1 MQNTLPSGLESP
13 QRDGIPGR
21 IALVAGHCAGLMDIV
36 SLPVWVGMVLIGQL
50 GLQPQLAGA
59 LATLFLAAVV
69 LSSLCFAP
77 RLHRLR
83 RERITPAAYALAS
96 LCFVGMMFSRDYAA
110 LAGLHGVAGLAVG
123 CGLSITHGTMGASTN
138 PHRLAAIAFTALA
151 VLAIA
156 FFGVLPPLVQ
166 RLGANAFFATMAGIM
181 AVAALCTLIAFPAN
195 WKLARPAALPGTRL
209 PPQVWF
215 GMAGVSLM
223 TLNHSMV
230 FGFIERIGG
239 WHGYTAA
246 QIGMVLVVSGI
257 ANLFPS
263 AMAGFLDR
271 RWSAA
276 AVVCIGPL
284 VQAVAGLLVTQ
295 GNSFGMYVFA
305 ASMLIGVLAFT
316 QIFAFGLLARQDPTG
331 RVVASSPVMIM
342 TGSAGGP
349 LLGGVV
355 AQHLGYG
362 SLGWAALAI
371 GLLAALSF
379 RMGSR
384 GHSSLPAAHAAAI
397 RQGQAHG

>member
-1 MQNTLPSGLESP
+1 MQDTHPPGLEGQ

-77 RLHRLR
+77 RLNRLR
-83 RERITPAAYALAS
+83 RERITPTAYALAG
-96 LCFVGMMFSRDYAA
+96 LCFAGMMFSRDYAA
-110 LAGLHGVAGLAVG
+110 LAGLHAVAGLAVG
-123 CGLSITHGTMGASTN
+123 CGLSMTHGTMGASTN

-166 RLGANAFFATMAGIM
+166 RLGANAFFATMAGVM
-181 AVAALCTLIAFPAN
+181 GVAALCTLIAFPAH
-195 WKLARPAALPGTRL
+195 WKLAPPSQAGVRL
-209 PPQVWF
+209 PSQVWF

-223 TLNHSMV
+223 TLNHAMV

-246 QIGMVLVVSGI
+246 QIGLVLVVSGI

-263 AMAGFLDR
+263 ALAGLLDR
-271 RWSAA
+271 RWSAT

-284 VQAVAGLLVTQ
+284 VQAAAGLLVTQ
-295 GNSFGMYVFA
+295 GNSFSMYVIS
-305 ASMLIGVLAFT
+305 ASLLISVLAFT
-316 QIFAFGLLARQDPTG
+316 HIFAFGLLARQDPTG

-349 LLGGVV
+349 LLGGVL

-371 GLLAALSF
+371 GLLAAVSF
-379 RMGSR
+379 RLGAR
-384 GHSSLPAAHAAAI
+384 DKSSATPVHATATT
-397 RQGQAHG
+397 QGRAHG